1 MYIEPNE
8 HEVSNIYDNMHHNI
22 SSSSNQIEFYPQIDT
37 DENEQTERR
46 KFSKQLIA

>member
-1 MYIEPNE
+1 
-8 HEVSNIYDNMHHNI
+8 MHHNI

-46 KFSKQLIA
+46 KFSKQLVAQQNHNKQYSFADPL